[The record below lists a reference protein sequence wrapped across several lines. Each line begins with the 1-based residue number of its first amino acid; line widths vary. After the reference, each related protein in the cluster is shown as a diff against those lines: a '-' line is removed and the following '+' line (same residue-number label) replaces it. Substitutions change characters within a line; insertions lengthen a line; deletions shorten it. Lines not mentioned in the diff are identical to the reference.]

1 MGGMELLNLSMWLL
15 TFQHREMHPKA
26 VGFTAV
32 DVVDFFPTCPRAPG
46 AGSVQWL
53 WGGFT
58 AKHHHPVPESRGK
71 GPLQTGSTRLRE
83 RLIYRS

>member
-32 DVVDFFPTCPRAPG
+32 DVVDFCPRTPG

-53 WGGFT
+53 WGGLHGQ
-58 AKHHHPVPESRGK
+58 ASPP
-71 GPLQTGSTRLRE
+71 GS
-83 RLIYRS
+83 